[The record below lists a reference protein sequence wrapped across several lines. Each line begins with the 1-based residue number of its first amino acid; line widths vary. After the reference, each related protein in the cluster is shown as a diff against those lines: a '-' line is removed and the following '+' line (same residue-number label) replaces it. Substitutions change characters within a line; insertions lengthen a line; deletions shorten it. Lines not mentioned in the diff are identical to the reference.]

1 MVSTEGFFAWEA
13 YWGKV
18 LILDQLQRKGWFLVN
33 QYFLCMKEEELVDIF
48 FYIVPELEAYGILFS
63 PCLEFLG

>member
-13 YWGKV
+13 SWGKV

-33 QYFLCMKEEELVDIF
+33 QYFLCTEEEELVDIF
-48 FYIVPELEAYGILFS
+48 FYIMPELEAYGI
-63 PCLEFLG
+63 